1 MASIKYTYHRNLS
14 MFRASGIWCSKNR
27 TLLLILVTL
36 NISMFL
42 LMNYINQYYFN
53 IFTILK
59 YKYSWKFM
67 NYDEKW
73 ILPVFKRNFRKT
85 LIFDER
91 VGGIFLRR
99 WVLKLIKLP
108 SIWYIYYDDSSC
120 LEPSRSWCS
129 KNRTFAYM
137 ANPWYFMVFFSHF
150 IVYIVKLHWLHG
162 MSHQYSGIFLN
173 FLENVILQHFDTEFH
188 LYQYFSK
195 TRGRKFFCVG

>member
-1 MASIKYTYHRNLS
+1 MASIKYTYHRNLL

-91 VGGIFLRR
+91 VGGIF
-99 WVLKLIKLP
+99 
-108 SIWYIYYDDSSC
+108 
-120 LEPSRSWCS
+120 
-129 KNRTFAYM
+129 
-137 ANPWYFMVFFSHF
+137 
-150 IVYIVKLHWLHG
+150 
-162 MSHQYSGIFLN
+162 
-173 FLENVILQHFDTEFH
+173 
-188 LYQYFSK
+188 
-195 TRGRKFFCVG
+195 FCVGGFWSLSIYLSYDIHIVMIHHVWHLLEANVPKIEHWFFWKFYATLWTFFTLASSIWW